1 VDRAEQR
8 HLPRRR
14 FRRHVGFSLPRQG
27 VAGAERQGGQ
37 RIQACPKRGD
47 LFAQQWYLCA
57 VLAAFRS
64 RHLGGHPSNTALT
77 RVMPCLPRPELN
89 VTSTS
94 CPMQQLLE
102 IFPLC
107 LRQEQ
112 GIKHEA
118 LAAA

>member
-1 VDRAEQR
+1 
-8 HLPRRR
+8 
-14 FRRHVGFSLPRQG
+14 
-27 VAGAERQGGQ
+27 
-37 RIQACPKRGD
+37 
-47 LFAQQWYLCA
+47 
-57 VLAAFRS
+57 
-64 RHLGGHPSNTALT
+64 
-77 RVMPCLPRPELN
+77 MPCLPRPELN

-94 CPMQQLLE
+94 DPMQQLLE